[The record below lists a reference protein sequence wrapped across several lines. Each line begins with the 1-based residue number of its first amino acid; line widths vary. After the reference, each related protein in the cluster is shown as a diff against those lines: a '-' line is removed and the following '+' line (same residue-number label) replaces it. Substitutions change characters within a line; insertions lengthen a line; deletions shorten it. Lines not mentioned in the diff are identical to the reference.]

1 MGKQEEYSSREGSGE
16 MQTGES
22 SVRQRGLKPGKEITM
37 YSAVRKGKDQ
47 EQILGFRRKQSK
59 RIW

>member
-1 MGKQEEYSSREGSGE
+1 MGKQEEYSRREGAGE

-47 EQILGFRRKQSK
+47 EQILGFRRKQ
-59 RIW
+59 